1 MKSHFLVACL
11 AVPLLAA
18 CDQRV
23 PTAYDDASSRIS
35 LASQSA
41 VTFPNIVP
49 LPTGFQPEGIATGRG
64 SEFFVGSFPLGA
76 VYKGDLRHGDG
87 GILVAPDPGNRQ
99 VVGLSHDART
109 DHLFAAGGL
118 LGQAHVFDGGTGA
131 VLATYQLSV
140 PCPGVPCTLVNDAVV
155 TRDAVYFTDSFRP
168 SIYRL
173 PLGPGGELISG
184 AAPVEI
190 PLTGDFVFDA
200 VCPIFPYPANSNG
213 IDATPDGKVLVIVNL
228 CTGQLFRVD
237 PVSGDATL
245 IDLGGAGLPYGDG
258 ILLDGFDL
266 YVVQNFLNQIAVVEL
281 APDLSNGVLARTITD
296 PAFRIP
302 ATVAGFGRSLYAV
315 NARFDVAP
323 PDVPSPTVE
332 FEVVRVDKR

>member
-1 MKSHFLVACL
+1 MKSHVLVACL

-23 PTAYDDASSRIS
+23 PTAYDDTSSTIS
-35 LASQSA
+35 LTSQSA
-41 VTFPNIVP
+41 VTFPDVLP

-64 SEFFVGSFPLGA
+64 TEFFVGSFPLGA
-76 VYKGDLRHGDG
+76 VYKGDLREGAG
-87 GILVAPDPGNRQ
+87 EILVAPDPGIRQ
-99 VVGLSHDART
+99 VVGLSHDLRT
-109 DHLFAAGGL
+109 DQLFAAGGL

-131 VLATYQLSV
+131 VLATYQLTV
-140 PCPGVPCTLVNDAVV
+140 PCPDVPCTLVNDAVV
-155 TRDAVYFTDSFRP
+155 TRDAAYFTDSFRP
-168 SIYRL
+168 SIYRV
-173 PLGPGGELISG
+173 PLGPGGTLISG

-190 PLTGDFVFDA
+190 PLSGDFVFDA
-200 VCPIFPYPANSNG
+200 VCPIFPQPANANG

-237 PVSGDATL
+237 PGSGHATL

-266 YVVQNFLNQIAVVEL
+266 YVVQNLLNQIAVVEL
-281 APDLSNGVLARTITD
+281 APDLTSGVVARTIAD

-302 ATVAGFGRSLYAV
+302 ATVAEFGASLYAV

>member
-11 AVPLLAA
+11 AVSLLAA

-23 PTAYDDASSRIS
+23 PTAYDDASSSIS
-35 LASQSA
+35 LTSQSA
-41 VTFPNIVP
+41 VTFPDVVP

-76 VYKGDLRHGDG
+76 VYKGDLRLGEG
-87 GILVAPDPGNRQ
+87 EVLVAPDPGNRQ
-99 VVGLSHDART
+99 VVGLSHDSRT
-109 DHLFAAGGL
+109 DQLFAAGGL
-118 LGQAHVFDGGTGA
+118 LGQAHVFDGSTGA
-131 VLATYQLSV
+131 VLATYQLTI
-140 PCPGVPCTLVNDAVV
+140 PCLDVPCTLVNDAVV

-168 SIYRL
+168 SIYRV
-173 PLGPGGELISG
+173 PLGPGGTLISG
-184 AAPVEI
+184 AVPVEI

-200 VCPIFPYPANSNG
+200 VCPIFPQPANANG

-228 CTGQLFRVD
+228 CTGQLFNVD
-237 PVSGDATL
+237 PASGHASL
-245 IDLGGAGLPYGDG
+245 IDLGGAWLPYGDG

-281 APDLSNGVLARTITD
+281 APDLMSGVVTGTITD

-302 ATVAGFGRSLYAV
+302 ATVAEFGNSLYAV

>member
-1 MKSHFLVACL
+1 MTARVLGPCL
-11 AVPLLAA
+11 AVLLLAA
-18 CDQRV
+18 CEREV
-23 PTAYDDASSRIS
+23 PTAYDDSNSVVS
-35 LASQSA
+35 LTAQSA
-41 VTFPNIVP
+41 VSFPNVLP

-64 SEFFVGSFPLGA
+64 TEFFVGSFPLGA
-76 VYKGDLRHGDG
+76 VYKGDLRDG
-87 GILVAPDPGNRQ
+87 NGQLLVAPDPGNRQ

-109 DHLFAAGGL
+109 NQLFAAGGL

-131 VLATYQLSV
+131 VLATYQLTA
-140 PCPGVPCTLVNDAVV
+140 PCPDVPCTLVNDAIV

-168 SIYRL
+168 SIYRV
-173 PLGPGGELISG
+173 PLGPGGALISG
-184 AAPVEI
+184 AAPLEI
-190 PLTGDFVFDA
+190 PLSGDFVFDA
-200 VCPIFPYPANSNG
+200 VCPIFPQPANANG

-237 PVSGDATL
+237 PSSGHARL
-245 IDLGGAGLPYGDG
+245 IDLGGAALPYGDG

-266 YVVQNFLNQIAVVEL
+266 YVVQNLLNQIAVVEL
-281 APDLSNGVLARTITD
+281 APDLASGVVTGTITD

-302 ATVAGFGRSLYAV
+302 ATVAEFGRSLYAV

-332 FEVVRVDKR
+332 FEVVRVNKR

>member
-1 MKSHFLVACL
+1 MRIRLLGPYLIALVL
-11 AVPLLAA
+11 AGCEQAA
-18 CDQRV
+18 
-23 PTAYDDASSRIS
+23 PTAYDDTSAIIP
-35 LASQSA
+35 LATQTA
-41 VTFPNIVP
+41 VTFPDVLP

-64 SEFFVGSFPLGA
+64 TEFFVGSFPLGA
-76 VYKGDLRHGDG
+76 VYKGDLRHGEG
-87 GILVAPDPGNRQ
+87 AVLVAPDPGNRQ

-109 DHLFAAGGL
+109 DQLFAAGGL

-131 VLATYQLSV
+131 ILATYQLSV

-173 PLGPGGELISG
+173 PLGPGGKLLASAE
-184 AAPVEI
+184 PVEI

-200 VCPIFPYPANSNG
+200 VCPIFPQPANANG
-213 IDATPDGKVLVIVNL
+213 IDATPNGKVLVIVNL

-237 PVSGDATL
+237 PSSGHASL
-245 IDLGGAGLPYGDG
+245 IDLGGAALPYGDG

-281 APDLSNGVLARTITD
+281 SPDLSSGAVTRTITD
-296 PAFRIP
+296 PAFRVP
-302 ATVAGFGRSLYAV
+302 ATVAEFGASLYAV

-323 PDVPSPTVE
+323 PDIPSPTVE
-332 FEVVRVDKR
+332 FEVVRVNKR

>member
-1 MKSHFLVACL
+1 MRIRLLGPYLTALVL
-11 AVPLLAA
+11 AGCEQAA
-18 CDQRV
+18 
-23 PTAYDDASSRIS
+23 PTAYDDTSAIIP
-35 LASQSA
+35 LATQTA
-41 VTFPNIVP
+41 VTFPDVLP

-64 SEFFVGSFPLGA
+64 TEFFVGSFPLGA
-76 VYKGDLRHGDG
+76 VYKGDLRHGEG
-87 GILVAPDPGNRQ
+87 AVLVAPDPGIRQ

-109 DHLFAAGGL
+109 DQLFAAGGL
-118 LGQAHVFDGGTGA
+118 LGQAHVFDGSTGA
-131 VLATYQLSV
+131 TLATYQLTI

-173 PLGPGGELISG
+173 PLGPGGALISG
-184 AAPVEI
+184 ATPVEI

-200 VCPIFPYPANSNG
+200 VCPIFPQPANANG
-213 IDATPDGKVLVIVNL
+213 IDATPDGKALVIVNL

-237 PVSGDATL
+237 PTSGHASL
-245 IDLGGAGLPYGDG
+245 IDLSGAGVPYGDG

-281 APDLSNGVLARTITD
+281 SPDLKSGLVTRTITD
-296 PAFRIP
+296 PAFRVP
-302 ATVAGFGRSLYAV
+302 ATVAEFGNSLYAV

-332 FEVVRVDKR
+332 FEVVRVNKR